1 MLDTRNS
8 LLERAWRLGGLLA
21 RLKVQ
26 IPHGYWQA
34 WICANLPELG
44 SSDGARTE
52 NASRCIRFYAENLKV
67 GNSRHPEIFSVE
79 SVRKFMWG
87 YVPAKERLQLEGDE
101 PEKPGAHHLTFANEF
116 RRWDYQVRT
125 GRAELYL
132 EEFKHE
138 IAPLLLRIRDILGPE
153 LFRKLTS

>member
-1 MLDTRNS
+1 LLDTRNS

-21 RLKVQ
+21 RLKGQ

-52 NASRCIRFYAENLKV
+52 NASRCIRFYAENPKV

-101 PEKPGAHHLTFANEF
+101 KLGANSQSCAC
-116 RRWDYQVRT
+116 
-125 GRAELYL
+125 G
-132 EEFKHE
+132 
-138 IAPLLLRIRDILGPE
+138 
-153 LFRKLTS
+153 KLS